1 MKRLLSLHKENYP
14 TVEITRELSSL
25 GNTNNF
31 SYLKVVSLRFDFL
44 ESEGKSK
51 YDWDERCWSYLVL
64 TTCSDL
70 GHVTE

>member
-51 YDWDERCWSYLVL
+51 YDWDERC
-64 TTCSDL
+64 
-70 GHVTE
+70 